1 MGGVR
6 IRACI
11 YFKICPILNIKDH
24 KFGMVTGDR
33 HVYSYEIKLIN
44 LPSMKGK
51 I

>member
-1 MGGVR
+1 M
-6 IRACI
+6 
-11 YFKICPILNIKDH
+11 YFNISPKLNIKDH

-33 HVYSYEIKLIN
+33 RVYSHEINFIN